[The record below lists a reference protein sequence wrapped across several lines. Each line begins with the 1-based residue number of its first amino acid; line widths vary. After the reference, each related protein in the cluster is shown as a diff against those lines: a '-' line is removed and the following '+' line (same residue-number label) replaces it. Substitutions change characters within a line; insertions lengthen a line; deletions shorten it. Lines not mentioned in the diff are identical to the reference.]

1 MTIHLLGR
9 RNILGGGIHY
19 SNFCDALLRTNLL
32 AGMVKEWDMA
42 NSKIQADH
50 LALAQKS
57 DINIFFFG
65 FNPHIYKNHGFNVVW
80 AIFETDTLADVYIE
94 SIKRADLI
102 WVPSQ
107 WGKEVLLAHDIA
119 PEKIDVIPEG
129 VDPSAFHPYLRP
141 SIDTSDQHR
150 KFRYLM
156 LGKYEERK
164 GYRQLFEA
172 FKLVQ
177 DAGVNAEL
185 IIKADYFINQ
195 SKKHDQ
201 LIADINALEM
211 KNVRL
216 LQGQFSQQDLLAL
229 YSSVHSFV
237 FPARAEGWGLPLI
250 EAIASGLPAL
260 ATNYSGHTEFLSK
273 IPGLYSPIKYDLVPI
288 EDPEFQSYWPSR
300 KGSWG
305 RWAEAD
311 IHDLAKKMTD
321 LAKHYP
327 KWQKK
332 ALGASDVIRSQFSWD
347 AARDKA
353 LSSLIQRGLLPKIS
367 VQMASS

>member
-1 MTIHLLGR
+1 
-9 RNILGGGIHY
+9 
-19 SNFCDALLRTNLL
+19 
-32 AGMVKEWDMA
+32 
-42 NSKIQADH
+42 
-50 LALAQKS
+50 
-57 DINIFFFG
+57 
-65 FNPHIYKNHGFNVVW
+65 
-80 AIFETDTLADVYIE
+80 
-94 SIKRADLI
+94 
-102 WVPSQ
+102 
-107 WGKEVLLAHDIA
+107 
-119 PEKIDVIPEG
+119 
-129 VDPSAFHPYLRP
+129 
-141 SIDTSDQHR
+141 
-150 KFRYLM
+150 
-156 LGKYEERK
+156 
-164 GYRQLFEA
+164 
-172 FKLVQ
+172 
-177 DAGVNAEL
+177 
-185 IIKADYFINQ
+185 
-195 SKKHDQ
+195 
-201 LIADINALEM
+201 M

-250 EAIASGLPAL
+250 EAIASGLPTL
-260 ATNYSGHTEFLSK
+260 ATNYSGHKEFLSK